1 MHPTI
6 TSNFKSNYLLRKF
19 VLFLL
24 SFVLQYS
31 DVAAQ
36 PISKPLAFNALTIND
51 GLSQGMVVRMFQ
63 DRYGFMWFATL
74 DGLNRYDGYKFTVYR
89 HDPQNKT
96 SITKSFVQC
105 FFEDSQGRLWIGT
118 VSGGLDL
125 FDRET
130 ESFIHVNKQG
140 GNANA
145 LSEGSITSI
154 AEDMHKNI
162 WVHVADKLDKI
173 TMNEK
178 RKLRG
183 ESFSFHHVKVPF
195 KSGMSILSITKTGKI
210 YYANCS
216 EGTMYKLEDEINE
229 KWSVVLNLK
238 DNHLKKNKPGTTYY
252 RIVQL
257 LEDKEKGKLYVFH
270 EEGVA
275 RFEEK
280 TGAPETVFPNAFFKN
295 FDGTMRAT
303 LDRYGTVWFSDAS
316 KLSLFDIHT
325 GQIKYATSLDN
336 SYSRILSSSYS
347 TFIDRSGLLW
357 IGTAGYGILK
367 RNTRSELFHHT
378 GNSAN
383 YSIKETDNGKII
395 LGNGMV
401 VREVFDRTNATLMNI
416 TEKSNTEV
424 NYLESFLSTPIVTG
438 NPGDWFADSNKLCYQ
453 DKVLKRNT
461 YYNLPVAGNNEYT
474 ELIQCKIKDSS
485 GNIWLGT
492 SQGLLRFSL
501 ADRGWSVFKNKPD
514 EPTSI
519 SSNVI
524 FSLCLDPA
532 QPNKYLW
539 IGTGGGGLNRMD
551 MQTGK
556 CLLFSTKDGLPNNVI
571 YGILPDDEGNLWMS
585 TNKGLS
591 SFNLKKHNLRNFDYK
606 DGLQSNEF
614 NRGAYCRTRDGCLFF
629 GGVNGFNYFYPREIL
644 KNTTRPQV
652 VITGLKIRNQP
663 VPVRAEG
670 SPLSKSIYLTEK
682 LTLAFKENFIS
693 FEFASMD
700 FTDPEK
706 NLYRYKL
713 EGFDK
718 DWINSGNTYSAN
730 YTNLDPGTYTFKVKG
745 SNNDDFWNEQGTS
758 VKVIILPP
766 WYMTWWFRT
775 FMALAVGLAVYGFYR
790 FRLTQALKL
799 QSIRNRIASDLHDE
813 VGSNLSN
820 IYIFS
825 NVAQQKATAN
835 DQTAPLLQKIT
846 DYTQQS
852 MEAMNDI
859 VWMINTRNDR
869 FENIIVRMRT
879 LAAELAETSDC
890 DLQMNFDESLNDVK
904 LNMEERKNFYLIY
917 KEAINNLAKYAGCKN
932 VWVSMSLRHN
942 TVTLIIR
949 DNGKG
954 FDVANTS
961 TGNGLFNMKKRAEFL
976 NGTFKVDSKMG
987 EGTTLQLSFKV

>member
-31 DVAAQ
+31 NVAAQ
-36 PISKPLAFNALTIND
+36 TISKPLAFNALTIND

-96 SITKSFVQC
+96 SITKSFVQS

-118 VSGGLDL
+118 ISGGLDL

-130 ESFIHVNKQG
+130 ETFIHVNQQA
-140 GNANA
+140 GNINS

-154 AEDMHKNI
+154 AEDMHENI
-162 WVHVADKLDKI
+162 WVNIADKVDKI
-173 TMNEK
+173 SIDKTK
-178 RKLRG
+178 KLTG
-183 ESFSFHHVKVPF
+183 KSFSFHHVKVPS
-195 KSGMSILSITKTGKI
+195 KSGMSLLSITKSGKI

-216 EGTMYKLEDEINE
+216 DGMMYKLDDGIDE
-229 KWSVVLNLK
+229 KWSVVINLN
-238 DNHLKKNKPGTTYY
+238 DSRPKKNKLTTPYY
-252 RIVQL
+252 RIAQL
-257 LEDKEKGKLYVFH
+257 LEDKEKGKFYVFH
-270 EEGVA
+270 DEGVV
-275 RFEEK
+275 RFDEK
-280 TGAPETVFPNAFFKN
+280 TGVPESVFRNALFRH
-295 FDGTMRAT
+295 FDGPMRAT
-303 LDRYGTVWFSDAS
+303 LDKSGTVWFSDAG
-316 KLSLFDIHT
+316 KLSLFDTRT
-325 GQIKYATSLDN
+325 GELRLATPLDN
-336 SYSRILSSSYS
+336 SYSRSLASAYS
-347 TFIDRSGLLW
+347 IFIDRSGLLW

-378 GNSAN
+378 GTSAD
-383 YSIKETDNGKII
+383 YSIKETRNGKII

-401 VREVFDRTNATLMNI
+401 VREVFDKAKHTLMKVS
-416 TEKSNTEV
+416 ELKSEEV
-424 NYLESFLSTPIVTG
+424 EYLESFLKLPFVTG
-438 NPGDWFADSNKLCYQ
+438 EGGDWYADSNRLRYQ
-453 DKVLKRNT
+453 NKVLKRAT
-461 YYNLPVAGNNEYT
+461 YYNLPVASNDEYPK
-474 ELIQCKIKDSS
+474 LIQCKIKDSS

-492 SQGLLRFSL
+492 SQGLLRFNL
-501 ADRGWSVFKNKPD
+501 ANREWSVFKNKPD
-514 EPTSI
+514 EPISV

-524 FSLCLDPA
+524 FSLCLDPV
-532 QPNKYLW
+532 QPTKYLW
-539 IGTGGGGLNRMD
+539 IGTNGGGLNRMD
-551 MQTGK
+551 LQTGK
-556 CLLFSTKDGLPNNVI
+556 CLVFSTKDGLPNNVI
-571 YGILPDDEGNLWMS
+571 YGILPDDESNLWMS

-591 SFNLKKHNLRNFDYK
+591 SYNLKKSSFRNFDYK

-614 NRGAYCRTRDGCLFF
+614 NRGAYCRTSEGCLYF
-629 GGVNGFNYFYPREIL
+629 GGVNGFNYFYPREIRN
-644 KNTTRPQV
+644 NTSRPQV
-652 VITGLKIRNQP
+652 VITGLKIRNQL
-663 VPVRAEG
+663 VAIRAEG
-670 SPLSKSIYLTEK
+670 SPLLKSIYLTEK

-766 WYMTWWFRT
+766 WYMTWWFKT

-799 QSIRNRIASDLHDE
+799 QSIRDRIASDLHDE

-835 DQTAPLLQKIT
+835 DQTVPLLQKIT

>member
-1 MHPTI
+1 M
-6 TSNFKSNYLLRKF
+6 N
-19 VLFLL
+19 
-24 SFVLQYS
+24 
-31 DVAAQ
+31 
-36 PISKPLAFNALTIND
+36 ISEK
-51 GLSQGMVVRMFQ
+51 
-63 DRYGFMWFATL
+63 
-74 DGLNRYDGYKFTVYR
+74 
-89 HDPQNKT
+89 
-96 SITKSFVQC
+96 
-105 FFEDSQGRLWIGT
+105 
-118 VSGGLDL
+118 
-125 FDRET
+125 
-130 ESFIHVNKQG
+130 
-140 GNANA
+140 GNA
-145 LSEGSITSI
+145 E
-154 AEDMHKNI
+154 
-162 WVHVADKLDKI
+162 
-173 TMNEK
+173 
-178 RKLRG
+178 
-183 ESFSFHHVKVPF
+183 
-195 KSGMSILSITKTGKI
+195 
-210 YYANCS
+210 
-216 EGTMYKLEDEINE
+216 
-229 KWSVVLNLK
+229 LK
-238 DNHLKKNKPGTTYY
+238 
-252 RIVQL
+252 
-257 LEDKEKGKLYVFH
+257 
-270 EEGVA
+270 
-275 RFEEK
+275 
-280 TGAPETVFPNAFFKN
+280 
-295 FDGTMRAT
+295 
-303 LDRYGTVWFSDAS
+303 
-316 KLSLFDIHT
+316 
-325 GQIKYATSLDN
+325 
-336 SYSRILSSSYS
+336 
-347 TFIDRSGLLW
+347 
-357 IGTAGYGILK
+357 
-367 RNTRSELFHHT
+367 
-378 GNSAN
+378 
-383 YSIKETDNGKII
+383 
-395 LGNGMV
+395 
-401 VREVFDRTNATLMNI
+401 
-416 TEKSNTEV
+416 
-424 NYLESFLSTPIVTG
+424 YLESFLSTPIATSTA
-438 NPGDWFADSNKLCYQ
+438 GDWLADKNKLRYQ

-461 YYNLPVAGNNEYT
+461 YYSLPVASNNEYT
-474 ELIQCKIKDSS
+474 ELIQCKINDSS

-492 SQGLLRFSL
+492 SEGLLRFSL
-501 ADRGWSVFKNKPD
+501 AHRGWSVFKNKPY
-514 EPTSI
+514 EPNSV

-556 CLLFSTKDGLPNNVI
+556 CLFFSTKDGLPNDVI

-591 SFNLKKHNLRNFDYK
+591 SFNLEKHHFRNFDYK

-629 GGVNGFNYFYPREIL
+629 GGVNGFNYFYPGEML

-663 VPVRAEG
+663 VPVLAEG

-682 LTLAFKENFIS
+682 LTLPFKENFIS

-700 FTDPEK
+700 FTDPGK

-730 YTNLDPGTYTFKVKG
+730 YTNLDPGAYTFKVKG
-745 SNNDDFWNEQGTS
+745 SNNDDFWNEVGTS

-775 FMALAVGLAVYGFYR
+775 LMVLAIVLGVYGFYR
-790 FRLTQALKL
+790 FRLGQALKL
-799 QSIRNRIASDLHDE
+799 QAIRDRIASDLHDE

-825 NVAQQKATAN
+825 NVAQQKAAAN

-879 LAAELAETSDC
+879 LAAELTETSDC
-890 DLQMNFDESLNDVK
+890 ELQMNFDESLNDVK

-932 VWVSMSLRHN
+932 VWVDMTLKQN

-954 FDVANTS
+954 FDVANTN
-961 TGNGLFNMKKRAEFL
+961 TGNGMFNMKKRAQLL
-976 NGTFKVDSKMG
+976 NGTFKIDSKMG
-987 EGTTLQLSFKV
+987 EGTTLQLRFKV